1 MGHYAP
7 GGSGAQHMSV
17 ENGMQDLSLWR
28 QEQIRALK
36 RDLESLFVR
45 LCYDFGPGSLLDID
59 GSPPFIDLREDRKAI
74 SITAEIPDLDP
85 ESLEISLENDTLS
98 LRGRR
103 VKESFPGRQQVTT
116 RTAFSTT
123 LRLPAQVDPEAV
135 KATLTE
141 GRLYIVLPK
150 IRPGGR
156 QIPITQE

>member
-1 MGHYAP
+1 MT
-7 GGSGAQHMSV
+7 V
-17 ENGMQDLSLWR
+17 EHGMQELSLWR

-45 LCYDFGPGSLLDID
+45 LCYDFGTGSLLDID
-59 GSPPFIDLREDRKAI
+59 GAPPFIALREDRKAI

-85 ESLEISLENDTLS
+85 ESLEISLENDTLC
-98 LRGRR
+98 LQGRR
-103 VKESFPGRQQVTT
+103 VKESFPGTQQVTT

-123 LRLPAQVDPEAV
+123 LRVPAQVDPEGV
-135 KATLTE
+135 KATLVE

-156 QIPITQE
+156 RIPISQE